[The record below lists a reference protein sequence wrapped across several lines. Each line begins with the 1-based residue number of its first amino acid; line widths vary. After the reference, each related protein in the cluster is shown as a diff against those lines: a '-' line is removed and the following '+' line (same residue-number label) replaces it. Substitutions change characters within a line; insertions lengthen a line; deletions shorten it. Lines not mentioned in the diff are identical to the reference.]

1 MFGLFSQTKMAIVRI
16 AINRLI
22 NMMLKKKLN
31 AIGSGIFY
39 TLLETE
45 ITEADIELF
54 MLSFDCDRERAI
66 ELLIQEA
73 QAKIQYEIYLNS
85 PIDPRD

>member
-1 MFGLFSQTKMAIVRI
+1 MNS
-16 AINRLI
+16 
-22 NMMLKKKLN
+22 
-31 AIGSGIFY
+31 
-39 TLLETE
+39 LLETE

-54 MLSFDCDRERAI
+54 MQSFDCDRERAI

-85 PIDPRD
+85 PIDPRDQNKMTVILYTKNQRSSRLVKCNQYRNFWIR

>member
-1 MFGLFSQTKMAIVRI
+1 MNS
-16 AINRLI
+16 
-22 NMMLKKKLN
+22 
-31 AIGSGIFY
+31 
-39 TLLETE
+39 LLETE

-54 MLSFDCDRERAI
+54 MQSFDCDRERAI

-73 QAKIQYEIYLNS
+73 QAKFQYEIYLNS